1 MVCIWASLV
10 QILRRPVLAIP
21 NTVTEGRPPD
31 GDRLQFLK
39 RKERPLRTHTLPY
52 FTKQGPFF
60 HAERCCQKWPEIP
73 RVSVPLVKEK
83 RMRSIR
89 FFPTQLLL
97 KGSLR
102 MGTL

>member
-39 RKERPLRTHTLPY
+39 RKEGPLRTHTVPY
-52 FTKQGPFF
+52 FTKQGLYFMLKD
-60 HAERCCQKWPEIP
+60 AARSGLKYPE
-73 RVSVPLVKEK
+73 
-83 RMRSIR
+83 
-89 FFPTQLLL
+89 
-97 KGSLR
+97 SLS
-102 MGTL
+102 LW